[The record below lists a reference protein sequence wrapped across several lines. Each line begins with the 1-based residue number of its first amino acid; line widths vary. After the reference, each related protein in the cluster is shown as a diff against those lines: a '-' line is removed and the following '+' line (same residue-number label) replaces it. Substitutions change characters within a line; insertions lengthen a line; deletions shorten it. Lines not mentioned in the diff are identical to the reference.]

1 MLDPKENHF
10 ENLNKLIQYHDKPI
24 STINYFLQSYIYKT
38 MAKDNIKI
46 SINGNGADEMFAG
59 YYQHYQ
65 LYYQTLKK
73 NDLKFSFKKK
83 WLKNIYPLLRNKE
96 FKNLNKKKNKKFFY
110 IF

>member
-1 MLDPKENHF
+1 
-10 ENLNKLIQYHDKPI
+10 
-24 STINYFLQSYIYKT
+24 

-73 NDLKFSFKKK
+73 M
-83 WLKNIYPLLRNKE
+83 I
-96 FKNLNKKKNKKFFY
+96 
-110 IF
+110 